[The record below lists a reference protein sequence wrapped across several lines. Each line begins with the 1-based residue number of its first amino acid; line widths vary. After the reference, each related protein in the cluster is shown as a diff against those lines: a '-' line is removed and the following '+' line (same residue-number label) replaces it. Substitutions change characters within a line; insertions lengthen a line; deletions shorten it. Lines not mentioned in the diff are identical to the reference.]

1 MARKPLN
8 EPSLVPILTAPVPRG
23 TSAHKPSFQ
32 RIRLSKPAAQTSAR
46 QQAHA
51 PPAASA
57 FTPLPFTTN
66 ESALSNFQRIA
77 GFNQPSQLLPIPALA
92 NPLRQEVPQRQS
104 FRRIKPTSS
113 GTRRIKLKTS
123 SPLQVVTPSRPSEVN
138 SRRVSGESATPSLPA
153 APNGAAQRLRG
164 RGPVGA
170 QDDDLLHKDNA
181 LDNEENEDGIAGD
194 SGAFFGNRVSDSL
207 SGGDDGIQFIGS
219 LSRPALSSTV
229 TPASP
234 KSPFVHTPTIP
245 LTYYTTFT
253 YYTTVI
259 RGPHTAM
266 LSRELVSSTTAV
278 KPIDRSIVTAIE
290 FSEGYIQPSR
300 TQVPLGTKTKG
311 QTTTIFNMA
320 SRVQVFNDDLYKVI
334 YATRASS
341 KPLEHTRILPLSSSS
356 IGAVS
361 SPESLPKVSFSS
373 AAPSRV
379 SSSAVRIQP
388 TRSLFSKPASPQSRV
403 PEIMLS
409 KWEDLDSQ
417 PKRLLTKYTYFY
429 TFIDGAQTRYS
440 TRKEEST
447 APFKGSL
454 NTMASALDSSIDSDG
469 NLQILSPKS
478 ATVALGSRANGR
490 MTTVVNLA
498 LKNYVQFDK
507 VRDFQIKPTSVVASS
522 PTLQTPTPSLTP
534 SFEESPVVSS
544 SVNRVSSEMSSS
556 QLETPRLSSEI
567 LFKSSSVISTS
578 ATLATSSQLR
588 TRPSQ
593 SRRPFRVKL
602 KPLRSKLATIS
613 RVSNQLAPS
622 SSPSVLEPWS
632 SISSESI
639 PSSSTL
645 LSPSPSPALS
655 STQVPVSSTSIADPI
670 ASLSSVLTTPSAT
683 PTRKK
688 VAYTVRRP
696 VSGVNRYFNRR
707 PSSYLVRS
715 SSAFALPSSVFST
728 VSSFEYLSPSL
739 ASSSAVLPTVSYIS
753 SFSPQYISP
762 SSTILESF
770 SGHVSSP
777 VFKPSK
783 VSKSRFVVT
792 RLAGNVNKWNPLY
805 ASRIRVSSRKVL
817 KSTGVPELSSISIEP
832 TSVVETIFETT
843 LHTVPFTLGSTT
855 IYTTLEE
862 VHSRIVTRSE
872 EQTEPSQLSPSFEP
886 KVSTV
891 KPTIESSFSAS
902 PTMSFE
908 TKTQLTTLTHF
919 NTIYTSDTSIVTSSE
934 QTLSS
939 LVSVAKLALVSPTV
953 IVETSDSVTTSTL
966 YSTYTYFATLFNGT
980 RTMITPL
987 EEVKTEYL
995 TLREPVTITRTIVP
1009 TMDIR
1014 PSSSMQPMQASRS
1027 VASIEPMFSAVQ
1039 PLDGSFVTETYSTH
1053 TTLTHFITLFSGT
1066 RTILSS
1072 IEEVSPTEM
1081 TRTRMVLVTDSS
1093 SIGGRSSSAVESSR
1107 LSPLILEMASEPIKS
1122 ASVGSVYSSS
1132 MVPSSSI
1139 QPSASLVESTRGS
1152 FETMSPSV
1160 AFSGV
1165 LFNKAQVDSDVA
1177 SAMPT
1182 ALVIG
1187 PSTTLVDERDSMSST
1202 ASIEPGSVIELNDL
1216 LQGVQNAGQIGETIK
1231 DIVNNIVTRPETT
1244 DEESAT
1250 TTESDAEET
1259 TEPLTDFL
1267 VTTPMNVKV
1276 STLAPSFNPSAE
1288 KTPSLNA
1295 IKKADAKFPVYVASQ
1310 NLAKYKTSS
1319 EEKVIFS
1326 TQAEGNGEPGQPM
1339 STRYVTS
1346 IEKSAKTLTLTKT
1359 QV

>member
-1 MARKPLN
+1 MARKPPN

-51 PPAASA
+51 PPAASG

-77 GFNQPSQLLPIPALA
+77 SFNQPSQLPPIPALA

-123 SPLQVVTPSRPSEVN
+123 SPLQVVIPSRPSEVN
-138 SRRVSGESATPSLPA
+138 SRRVSGESATPSLPV

-194 SGAFFGNRVSDSL
+194 SGAFFGNRVTDSL

-229 TPASP
+229 APASP

-290 FSEGYIQPSR
+290 FSEGYIQPSK

-341 KPLEHTRILPLSSSS
+341 KPLEHTRILPLSSFSV
-356 IGAVS
+356 GAVS
-361 SPESLPKVSFSS
+361 SPESLPKVSLSS

-379 SSSAVRIQP
+379 SSSAVRIEP
-388 TRSLFSKPASPQSRV
+388 TRSLFPKPVPSQSRV
-403 PEIMLS
+403 PVIMLS

-447 APFKGSL
+447 APFKGTL

-507 VRDFQIKPTSVVASS
+507 VRNFQIKPTSVVASS

-544 SVNRVSSEMSSS
+544 SVNRVSSEMLSS

-578 ATLATSSQLR
+578 ATLVTSSQLR

-602 KPLRSKLATIS
+602 KPLRSKLAAIS
-613 RVSNQLAPS
+613 RVSNQLALS
-622 SSPSVLEPWS
+622 SSPSLLEPWS
-632 SISSESI
+632 SMISSEST
-639 PSSSTL
+639 PSASPL

-655 STQVPVSSTSIADPI
+655 STQVPISSTSIADPI
-670 ASLSSVLTTPSAT
+670 VSLTSVQTTPSAT

-715 SSAFALPSSVFST
+715 STAFALPSSVFST

-739 ASSSAVLPTVSYIS
+739 ASSSAVFPTVSYIS

-762 SSTILESF
+762 SSTILEPF
-770 SGHVSSP
+770 SGLVSSP

-792 RLAGNVNKWNPLY
+792 RLAGNLNKWNPLY

-817 KSTGVPELSSISIEP
+817 KSTGVPEISSISIEP

-886 KVSTV
+886 KVSPV
-891 KPTIESSFSAS
+891 KPTTESSMSAS

-919 NTIYTSDTSIVTSSE
+919 NTIYTSGTSIVTSSE

-939 LVSVAKLALVSPTV
+939 LVSAVKLALVSPTV

-1009 TMDIR
+1009 TIDIR
-1014 PSSSMQPMQASRS
+1014 PSSSMQPIQASRS
-1027 VASIEPMFSAVQ
+1027 VSSIEPMFSAVQ

-1081 TRTRMVLVTDSS
+1081 TRTRMVLVTDSA
-1093 SIGGRSSSAVESSR
+1093 SIGETSSSVVESSR

-1132 MVPSSSI
+1132 TLPSSSI
-1139 QPSASLVESTRGS
+1139 QPSASLLESTRGS
-1152 FETMSPSV
+1152 YETMSPSV
-1160 AFSGV
+1160 VFSGV
-1165 LFNKAQVDSDVA
+1165 LFNKAQVDGDVA

-1187 PSTTLVDERDSMSST
+1187 PSTTLVDERDSMSTT

-1216 LQGVQNAGQIGETIK
+1216 LQGVQDAGQIGETIK

-1244 DEESAT
+1244 DEEST
-1250 TTESDAEET
+1250 TTESNAEET
-1259 TEPLTDFL
+1259 TEPLTDLL

-1295 IKKADAKFPVYVASQ
+1295 IKKADAKFPVYVAPQ

-1326 TQAEGNGEPGQPM
+1326 TQADGNGEPGQPM

>member
-1 MARKPLN
+1 M
-8 EPSLVPILTAPVPRG
+8 
-23 TSAHKPSFQ
+23 
-32 RIRLSKPAAQTSAR
+32 
-46 QQAHA
+46 
-51 PPAASA
+51 
-57 FTPLPFTTN
+57 
-66 ESALSNFQRIA
+66 
-77 GFNQPSQLLPIPALA
+77 
-92 NPLRQEVPQRQS
+92 
-104 FRRIKPTSS
+104 
-113 GTRRIKLKTS
+113 
-123 SPLQVVTPSRPSEVN
+123 
-138 SRRVSGESATPSLPA
+138 
-153 APNGAAQRLRG
+153 
-164 RGPVGA
+164 
-170 QDDDLLHKDNA
+170 
-181 LDNEENEDGIAGD
+181 
-194 SGAFFGNRVSDSL
+194 
-207 SGGDDGIQFIGS
+207 
-219 LSRPALSSTV
+219 
-229 TPASP
+229 
-234 KSPFVHTPTIP
+234 
-245 LTYYTTFT
+245 
-253 YYTTVI
+253 
-259 RGPHTAM
+259 
-266 LSRELVSSTTAV
+266 
-278 KPIDRSIVTAIE
+278 
-290 FSEGYIQPSR
+290 
-300 TQVPLGTKTKG
+300 
-311 QTTTIFNMA
+311 
-320 SRVQVFNDDLYKVI
+320 
-334 YATRASS
+334 
-341 KPLEHTRILPLSSSS
+341 
-356 IGAVS
+356 
-361 SPESLPKVSFSS
+361 
-373 AAPSRV
+373 
-379 SSSAVRIQP
+379 
-388 TRSLFSKPASPQSRV
+388 
-403 PEIMLS
+403 
-409 KWEDLDSQ
+409 
-417 PKRLLTKYTYFY
+417 
-429 TFIDGAQTRYS
+429 
-440 TRKEEST
+440 
-447 APFKGSL
+447 
-454 NTMASALDSSIDSDG
+454 
-469 NLQILSPKS
+469 
-478 ATVALGSRANGR
+478 
-490 MTTVVNLA
+490 
-498 LKNYVQFDK
+498 
-507 VRDFQIKPTSVVASS
+507 
-522 PTLQTPTPSLTP
+522 
-534 SFEESPVVSS
+534 
-544 SVNRVSSEMSSS
+544 
-556 QLETPRLSSEI
+556 
-567 LFKSSSVISTS
+567 
-578 ATLATSSQLR
+578 
-588 TRPSQ
+588 
-593 SRRPFRVKL
+593 
-602 KPLRSKLATIS
+602 
-613 RVSNQLAPS
+613 
-622 SSPSVLEPWS
+622 
-632 SISSESI
+632 
-639 PSSSTL
+639 
-645 LSPSPSPALS
+645 
-655 STQVPVSSTSIADPI
+655 PVSSTSIADPI